1 MFSTNGVNWTPFSG
15 PTGAWTGLTFGAGRF
30 VGVSS
35 LGQLITSTD
44 GLHWAQTWVH
54 SKFHFTSVAY
64 GNGRFIAVDDAQGDV
79 LISLNGIGWSFYP
92 IAWAGQKWGAVTF
105 ENGNF
110 VAFDES
116 SGVVATTV
124 LGYVWALHD
133 YSPDQ
138 QIRAATFGCDSFV
151 ATGQSTGSAN
161 NFISSHL
168 GATWSVSV
176 PPTTAASDWTSL
188 AYGAFR
194 FVAVDSAGNI
204 ASLHVAANYSATP
217 PSAPQQVSGNIHNG
231 EVWNYQHPPASP
243 GGAPVD
249 GYGVTITDGVRTW
262 QCHAPVYFEPNCII
276 KGLQNHQVY
285 RVTAQ
290 AHNRFGYS
298 VPSDPQFVIAVA
310 SWSLSALVTPPVVSS
325 STPVV
330 MQVTGIL
337 ANGEG
342 IYPDSDV
349 MVHFG
354 ARNFY
359 CQPSP
364 FGECLI
370 TAPSPSVGFTSIYA
384 TYTGYGRS
392 YRSPT
397 SHAAV
402 AAVTFS
408 SSNVAAKRAI
418 TVTVRGGVS
427 QSIAR
432 AYLGGKNFQTHLDRA
447 GSGAI
452 RVFAPTTRGTYLLT
466 VQDAGVS
473 LKKLTV
479 HVHA

>member
-1 MFSTNGVNWTPFSG
+1 MFSTNGVNWTPVSG

-44 GLHWAQTWVH
+44 GVHWAQTWVH

-92 IAWAGQKWGAVTF
+92 IASAGQKWGAVTYG
-105 ENGNF
+105 NGNF

-133 YSPDQ
+133 YSPAQ
-138 QIRAATFGCDSFV
+138 QIRAVTFGCNSFV
-151 ATGQSTGSAN
+151 ATGQSTGTAN

-176 PPTTAASDWTSL
+176 APTSAASDWTSV

-204 ASLHVAANYSATP
+204 ASLHVAANCSATP

-231 EVWNYQHPPASP
+231 AVWTYQHPPVSS

-249 GYGVTITDGVRTW
+249 GYRVTITDGVRTW
-262 QCHAPVYFEPNCII
+262 QCHAPVYYQPNCIVR
-276 KGLQNHQVY
+276 GLQNHQVY
-285 RVTAQ
+285 QVTAQ

-298 VPSDPQFVIAVA
+298 VPSDPQLVIPVA
-310 SWSLSALVTPPVVSS
+310 SRSLSAIVATPVVSK
-325 STPVV
+325 STPVAV
-330 MQVTGIL
+330 QVTGIL
-337 ANGEG
+337 ANSEG
-342 IYPDSDV
+342 IYPDIDV
-349 MVHFG
+349 TVHFG
-354 ARNFY
+354 ARLFY

-370 TAPSPSVGFTSIYA
+370 TVPSPSVGSTSIYA

-397 SHAAV
+397 SHLTV
-402 AAVTFS
+402 ATVTLS
-408 SSNVAAKRAI
+408 SSNVAAQRAI

-427 QSIAR
+427 SSIAR
-432 AYLGGKNFQTHLDRA
+432 AYIGGKSFPTHLDRS

-452 RVFAPTTRGTYLLT
+452 RVFLPAALGTYVLT
-466 VQDAGVS
+466 VQDVGVS
-473 LKKLTV
+473 LNKVTV
-479 HVHA
+479 HVHG